1 MYSDQELSELLDR
14 YINGTLSPAERTDL
28 EREMNKDESFRIKVN
43 QHIQFISNL
52 RQLGQ
57 REKLQMELDEVHN
70 TLSQDK
76 ELFTGRPSANGRV
89 KKYWP
94 IIAVAASVA
103 LFSIIGT
110 ALTLQSFEPDS
121 KANYR
126 ELRRNVDQIKKSQ
139 RVIMEDIADIN
150 KELKEKDPAPG
161 NYAGTGF
168 LISANG
174 YVATSYHVIKDAD
187 SVYIE
192 NLAYGRLKTSVFLTD
207 RSNDIAIL
215 KIESSDVKF
224 KAVPYLIQVTE
235 ADLGEDVYTLG
246 FPREDIVYGDG
257 TVSASTGYRQQAGAY
272 QITVP
277 VNPGNSG
284 GPLLN
289 QEGNLIGMIS
299 GMQTETAGASFAT
312 KSQLLLHTIQS
323 VPSDSLDQPIVL
335 ARVNRLKNY
344 TRVQQV
350 KKLKEFVFVVK
361 VYNTK

>member
-14 YINGTLSPAERTDL
+14 FVNGTLSLEERAAL
-28 EREMNKDESFRIKVN
+28 EREMNNNESFRTKVN
-43 QHIQFISNL
+43 EQIQFVSSL
-52 RQLGQ
+52 RQFGQ
-57 REKLQMELDEVHN
+57 REKLRVELDEVHS
-70 TLSQDK
+70 TLVQDREMVPSQTSSK
-76 ELFTGRPSANGRV
+76 VRA

-94 IIAVAASVA
+94 MIAVAASVA
-103 LFSIIGT
+103 LFSVIGT

-174 YVATSYHVIKDAD
+174 YIATSYHVIKDAD

-192 NLAYGRLKTSVFLTD
+192 NSAYGRLKTSVFLTD

-224 KAVPYLIQVTE
+224 KAVPYLIRVTE

-299 GMQTETAGASFAT
+299 GMQTETAGASFAI
-312 KSQLLLHTIQS
+312 KSQLLLNTIQS

-344 TRVQQV
+344 TRLQQV